1 MMKRSNHNRSTALY
15 VGVATAVLMAGL
27 AAPLQADEPVTL
39 AQAGMGQG
47 GMQQPGMAPGQR
59 GIEQLEASLDLD
71 NEQRALWNEFV
82 QHMGPRQTPEDR
94 SQRREAMQETD
105 FLSRMETRVSMAQ
118 VRLEEAREARNA
130 ARALYR
136 SLDRGQR
143 DILDNSPTAREWTRW
158 QDQDRTR
165 PQPGMGQPGM
175 GQGRG
180 LDQPPGQGRG
190 LDQQPPG
197 QGRGLNQ
204 QPPGQ
209 GRGLEPPPAGG
220 LDQPGMGR

>member
-1 MMKRSNHNRSTALY
+1 MKRTNQNRLTALH
-15 VGVATAVLMAGL
+15 VGVGAALLMVGM
-27 AAPLQADEPVTL
+27 AAPLQADTSTTL

-47 GMQQPGMAPGQR
+47 GMGQGGMQQQPGMAQGQR
-59 GIEQLEASLDLD
+59 GIEQLEASLRLN
-71 NEQRALWNEFV
+71 NEQQALWDEFI

-94 SQRREAMQETD
+94 TQRREAMQETD
-105 FLSRMETRVSMAQ
+105 FLDRMETRVSMAE

-143 DILDNSPTAREWTRW
+143 DILDNSPTAQEWTRG
-158 QDQDRTR
+158 QDE
-165 PQPGMGQPGM
+165 GMSRPGM

-180 LDQPPGQGRG
+180 MG
-190 LDQQPPG
+190 
-197 QGRGLNQ
+197 Q

-220 LDQPGMGR
+220 LNQPGMGR

>member
-1 MMKRSNHNRSTALY
+1 MKRSNQNRSMALY

-27 AAPLQADEPVTL
+27 AAPLQADGPVTL

-59 GIEQLEASLDLD
+59 GIEQLEASLNLD
-71 NEQRALWNEFV
+71 NEQQALWNEFV

-118 VRLEEAREARNA
+118 VRLEEAREARSA

-136 SLDRGQR
+136 SLDREQR
-143 DILDNSPTAREWTRW
+143 DILDNSPTVREWTRW
-158 QDQDRTR
+158 QDEEGT
-165 PQPGMGQPGM
+165 QPQPGM

-180 LDQPPGQGRG
+180 VDQPPGQGRGLGQQPPGQGRG

-197 QGRGLNQ
+197 QGRGL
-204 QPPGQ
+204 
-209 GRGLEPPPAGG
+209 EPPPPGG